1 MNIEQLKLG
10 ILAKFEK
17 CRLVFWQDE
26 DIEFQEQFPEISA
39 ELSSAGIQAIALDA
53 ESHFE
58 VKQRIEL
65 LEPEQKFLLYSNK
78 PVNEPTRDWLYDI
91 RLYAQQFYADSSSM
105 ILNELGMRMEFRQL
119 VSRYKKF
126 FANKQ
131 RYAKLR
137 KLLPNNADKNVLEL
151 AMVAALA
158 KVDTVSF
165 TAVLNELIRKY
176 SDSAEQA
183 DEVLEEIT
191 KYGLD
196 KSFWQQALV
205 EFGYLTADY
214 WRADKVAN
222 EVTGEVGEGST
233 TPSAKPSIKDLIT
246 KLLVTDCYHG
256 LQSSGANVVGST
268 FAQSLSSHLLPLS
281 LDKKT
286 NGTFIKNHLPKD
298 IQELVGNTAAKR
310 AGVINFV
317 KAWRENR
324 TLSGS
329 YNQISKD
336 VSFELEIKSK
346 LAEFKQPS
354 ELLYVETFVDAE
366 EALLK
371 LLAKNLPAYNSNDIA
386 DWVSIRLRSHWCYQ
400 DQKYAAIH
408 KALKSAKQF
417 YELKEKYIDGFEAL
431 GAKKFDTVSA
441 LYKAYEEDI
450 HQFDMSYRIF
460 SENSLKASQN
470 GSDILKLTG
479 LVDDIESLY
488 VDWYLHDFAI
498 AWGKL
503 VDKESLLENWKL
515 PFIHNQ
521 YEFYNREVQSVL
533 QQPSVKRVFV
543 IISDAFRYE
552 CAKELND
559 SINNRNRYKS
569 ELKSQLGV
577 VPSYTQAGMASL
589 LPYKKFTAHLNKNV
603 EYKLDGLSA
612 HGTDNRDKILQAH
625 GGIACTYDEV
635 MKWTNQQYR
644 DLAQD
649 SSAIYIYH
657 NKIDAIG
664 DDGGTENEA
673 FLAARD
679 AIEEMDKLII
689 RIFDKLKGGRVI
701 LTADHGFLFN
711 QSDVT
716 ESDRTELKTKPA
728 GTKLS
733 KKRYLVGENLPT
745 GDSYWVG
752 KMSNTSNVD
761 PDFDAE
767 FIVPRGSNRF
777 HFVGGAKFI
786 HGGIMP
792 QEICVPVMHLRA
804 IHSTVKQKQTKQK
817 VGVVPLNSP
826 VKIVSNI
833 DRIQFLQADPIG
845 DQYKSRE
852 LQIWIE
858 DPDGNKVSSSEKVLF
873 DSASGKMEERKRN
886 VQVKLEGSG
895 FDRTISYKLIMEDTE
910 SKTKTVHSVTID
922 LAFEDD
928 FF

>member
-1 MNIEQLKLG
+1 MNIEQLKQG

-26 DIEFQEQFPEISA
+26 DIEFQEQYPTISA
-39 ELSSAGIQAIALDA
+39 ELNSVGIQAIALDA

-65 LEPEQKFLLYSNK
+65 LEPEQQFLLYSNK
-78 PVNEPTRDWLYDI
+78 PVNEPSRDWLYDI
-91 RLYAQQFYADSSSM
+91 RLYAQEFYADSSSM

-126 FANKQ
+126 FGNKQ

-137 KLLPNNADKNVLEL
+137 KLLPNNADKSALEL
-151 AMVAALA
+151 AMIATLV
-158 KVDTVSF
+158 KVETMSF
-165 TAVLNELIRKY
+165 TAVLNELISKY

-183 DEVLEEIT
+183 DEIIEEIV
-191 KYGLD
+191 KHGLN
-196 KSFWQQALV
+196 KSFWQLALE
-205 EFGYLTADY
+205 EFGYLTADF
-214 WRADKVAN
+214 WLADKA
-222 EVTGEVGEGST
+222 TGE
-233 TPSAKPSIKDLIT
+233 AKPSIKDLIT

-256 LQSSGANVVGST
+256 LQSSGAKVSDSN

-281 LDKKT
+281 LDNDT
-286 NGTFIKNHLPKD
+286 NDKLPKD

-310 AGVINFV
+310 AAVINFV
-317 KAWRENR
+317 KAWRESR
-324 TLSGS
+324 TLFKS
-329 YNQISKD
+329 YNQIAKD

-346 LAEFKQPS
+346 LAEFKLPN

-366 EALLK
+366 EELLK
-371 LLAKNLPAYNSNDIA
+371 LLAKDLPAYNSNDIS

-417 YELKEKYIDGFEAL
+417 YELKEKYSDGFEAL
-431 GAKKFDTVSA
+431 GSKKFDTASA
-441 LYKAYEEDI
+441 LYKAYEEEI
-450 HQFDMSYRIF
+450 HEFDTSYRIF
-460 SENSLKASQN
+460 SENSLRASQN

-503 VDKESLLENWKL
+503 IDKESLLENWKL

-521 YEFYNREVQSVL
+521 YQFYNREVQSVL

-552 CAKELND
+552 CAKEIHD

-577 VPSYTQAGMASL
+577 VPSYTQAGMAAL
-589 LPYKKFTAHLNKNV
+589 LPHKKFTAHLNKNV
-603 EYKLDGLSA
+603 EYKLDGLSV
-612 HGTDNRDKILQAH
+612 HGTENRHKILQAH

-679 AIEEMDKLII
+679 AIEEIDKLII

-716 ESDRTELKTKPA
+716 ESNRTELKTKPA

-733 KKRYLVGENLPT
+733 KKRYLIGENLPK

-761 PDFDAE
+761 PESDAE

-786 HGGIMP
+786 HGGIML

-833 DRIQFLQADPIG
+833 DRIQFLQTDPIG
-845 DQYKSRE
+845 DKYKPRE

-858 DPDGNKVSSSEKVLF
+858 DPAENKISSSEKVLF
-873 DSASGKMEERKRN
+873 DSASEKMEERKRN

-910 SKTKTVHSVTID
+910 SKTKTTHSVTID

>member
-1 MNIEQLKLG
+1 MNLEQIKQG

-26 DIEFQEQFPEISA
+26 DIEFQEPFPEISA
-39 ELSSAGIQAIALDA
+39 ELGSVGITTISLDD

-58 VKQRIEL
+58 IKQRIEL
-65 LEPEQKFLLYSNK
+65 LEPEQQFLLYSNK
-78 PVNEPTRDWLYDI
+78 PVNEPTRDWLFDI

-126 FANKQ
+126 FGNKQ

-137 KLLPNNADKNVLEL
+137 KLLPNNADKDALEL
-151 AMVAALA
+151 AMVATLA
-158 KVDTVSF
+158 KVETMSF
-165 TAVLNELIRKY
+165 TAVLNELISKY
-176 SDSAEQA
+176 SNSAEQA
-183 DEVLEEIT
+183 DEILEEIA
-191 KYGLD
+191 KFGLD
-196 KSFWQQALV
+196 SSFWQQALE
-205 EFGYLTADY
+205 EFGYLAADY
-214 WRADKVAN
+214 WLTDKVTGDES
-222 EVTGEVGEGST
+222 EVNS
-233 TPSAKPSIKDLIT
+233 TPSTIPSGMPSVKGLIT

-256 LQSSGANVVGST
+256 LQSSGAKIGDSI
-268 FAQSLSSHLLPLS
+268 FAQSLSAHLLPLS
-281 LDKKT
+281 LDK
-286 NGTFIKNHLPKD
+286 GTSDKLPKD

-310 AGVINFV
+310 AAVINFV
-317 KAWRENR
+317 KAWRESR
-324 TLSGS
+324 TLCES
-329 YNQISKD
+329 YNQIAKD
-336 VSFELEIKSK
+336 VAFELEIKSK

-354 ELLYVETFVDAE
+354 DLLYVETFVDAE
-366 EALLK
+366 EELLK
-371 LLAKNLPAYNSNDIA
+371 LLAKDLPAYNSNDIA

-417 YELKEKYIDGFEAL
+417 YELKEKYVDGFEAL
-431 GAKKFDTVSA
+431 GTKKFDTASA
-441 LYKAYEEDI
+441 LYKAYEEEI
-450 HQFDMSYRIF
+450 HQFDTSYRIF

-488 VDWYLHDFAI
+488 VNWYLHDFAV

-521 YEFYNREVQSVL
+521 YDFYNREVQSVL

-552 CAKELND
+552 CAKEIHD

-589 LPYKKFTAHLNKNV
+589 LPHKKFTAHLNKNV
-603 EYKLDGLSA
+603 EYKLDGVSA
-612 HGTDNRDKILQAH
+612 HGTDNRHKILQAH

-679 AIEEMDKLII
+679 AIEEIDKLII

-752 KMSNTSNVD
+752 KMSNTSNVE
-761 PDFDAE
+761 PDSDAE

-845 DQYKSRE
+845 DKYKPRE

-858 DPDGNKVSSSEKVLF
+858 DPDGNRVSSSEKVLF
-873 DSASGKMEERKRN
+873 DSASDKMEERKRN

-910 SKTKTVHSVTID
+910 SKTKTTHSVTID

>member
-1 MNIEQLKLG
+1 MNVEQLTKG

-26 DIEFQEQFPEISA
+26 DIEFQEQYPTISA
-39 ELSSAGIQAIALDA
+39 ELNSAGIQAIALDS

-65 LEPEQKFLLYSNK
+65 LEPEQQFLLYSNK
-78 PVNEPTRDWLYDI
+78 PANEPSRDWLYDI
-91 RLYAQQFYADSSSM
+91 RLYAQEFYADSSSM

-126 FANKQ
+126 FGNKQ
-131 RYAKLR
+131 RYTKLR
-137 KLLPNNADKNVLEL
+137 KLLSNNADKRALEL
-151 AMVAALA
+151 AMVATLA
-158 KVDTVSF
+158 KVETVSF
-165 TAVLNELIRKY
+165 TAVLNELISKY
-176 SDSAEQA
+176 GDSAEQA
-183 DEVLEEIT
+183 DEIIEEIA

-196 KSFWQQALV
+196 KSFWQLALE
-205 EFGYLTADY
+205 EFGYLTADF
-214 WRADKVAN
+214 WLADKA
-222 EVTGEVGEGST
+222 TDEGS
-233 TPSAKPSIKDLIT
+233 PSTKPLIKDLIT

-256 LQSSGANVVGST
+256 LQSSGAKVSDSN

-281 LDKKT
+281 LDNET
-286 NGTFIKNHLPKD
+286 NDKLPKD

-310 AGVINFV
+310 AAVINFV
-317 KAWRENR
+317 KAWRESR
-324 TLSGS
+324 TLSKS
-329 YNQISKD
+329 YNQIAKD

-346 LAEFKQPS
+346 LAEFKQPN

-366 EALLK
+366 EELLK
-371 LLAKNLPAYNSNDIA
+371 LLAKDLPAYNSNDIS
-386 DWVSIRLRSHWCYQ
+386 DWVSKRLIGHWCSHHYTP
-400 DQKYAAIH
+400 DNQKYAAIH
-408 KALKSAKQF
+408 KALKAAKQF
-417 YELKEKYIDGFEAL
+417 YELKEKYADGFEAL
-431 GAKKFDTVSA
+431 GAKKLDTASA
-441 LYKAYEEDI
+441 LYKAYEEEI
-450 HQFDMSYRIF
+450 HQFDTTYRIF

-479 LVDDIESLY
+479 LVDDIEGLY

-521 YEFYNREVQSVL
+521 YQFYNREVQSVL

-552 CAKELND
+552 CAKEIHD

-589 LPYKKFTAHLNKNV
+589 LPHQKFTAHLNKNV
-603 EYKLDGLSA
+603 EYKLDGISA
-612 HGTDNRDKILQAH
+612 HGTENRHKILQAH
-625 GGIACTYDEV
+625 GGIACTYDDV

-679 AIEEMDKLII
+679 AIEEIDKLII

-733 KKRYLVGENLPT
+733 KKRYLVGENLPK

-761 PDFDAE
+761 PDSDAE

-845 DQYKSRE
+845 DNYKPRE

-858 DPDGNKVSSSEKVLF
+858 DPAGNKISSSEKVLF
-873 DSASGKMEERKRN
+873 DSESDKMEERKRN

-910 SKTKTVHSVTID
+910 SKTKTTHSVTID

>member
-1 MNIEQLKLG
+1 MNLEQLKQG

-26 DIEFQEQFPEISA
+26 DVEFQEQLPELTTELNAAGMEVIS
-39 ELSSAGIQAIALDA
+39 LDG

-58 VKQRIEL
+58 IKQRIEL
-65 LEPEQKFLLYSNK
+65 LQPKQQFLLYSNK
-78 PVNEPTRDWLYDI
+78 PANEPARDWLFDI
-91 RLYAQQFYADSSSM
+91 RLYAQHFYADSSSM
-105 ILNELGMRMEFRQL
+105 LLNELGMRMEFRQL
-119 VSRYKKF
+119 INSYKKF
-126 FANKQ
+126 FGNKQ
-131 RYAKLR
+131 RYAKLK
-137 KLLPNNADKNVLEL
+137 KLIPHNADQSALEL
-151 AMVAALA
+151 AMIATLA
-158 KVDTVSF
+158 KVETVSF
-165 TAVLNELIRKY
+165 TAVLNELINKY
-176 SDSAEQA
+176 SESEEQVNETLA
-183 DEVLEEIT
+183 DIE

-196 KSFWQQALV
+196 KSFWQLALE
-205 EFGYLTADY
+205 EFGYLTVDFWVADS
-214 WRADKVAN
+214 ATDIA
-222 EVTGEVGEGST
+222 EEGLEN
-233 TPSAKPSIKDLIT
+233 PSLKDLIT

-256 LQSSGANVVGST
+256 LQSSGAKVSDSS
-268 FAQSLSSHLLPLS
+268 FAQSLSSHLLPITV
-281 LDKKT
+281 DKDT
-286 NGTFIKNHLPKD
+286 NDLLPNN

-310 AGVINFV
+310 ASVINFV
-317 KAWRENR
+317 KAWRESR
-324 TLSGS
+324 TLSAS

-346 LAEFKQPS
+346 LAEFKQPR

-366 EALLK
+366 EELLK
-371 LLAKNLPAYNSNDIA
+371 LLAKDLPAYHSNEIA
-386 DWVSIRLRSHWCYQ
+386 DWVSNRLIGHWCSHLYAP
-400 DQKYAAIH
+400 DNQKYAAIH

-417 YELKEKYIDGFEAL
+417 YDLKEKYVDGFEAL
-431 GAKKFDTVSA
+431 GSKKFDTASS
-441 LYKAYEEDI
+441 LYKAYEEEI
-450 HQFDMSYRIF
+450 HQFDTSYRIF

-515 PFIHNQ
+515 PFVHNQ
-521 YEFYNREVQSVL
+521 YEFYNREVQAVL
-533 QQPSVKRVFV
+533 RQPSVKRVFV

-552 CAKELND
+552 CAKEIHD

-589 LPYKKFTAHLNKNV
+589 LPHKQFTAHLNKSV
-603 EYKLDGLSA
+603 EYKLDGIAA
-612 HGTDNRDKILQAH
+612 HKTSDRHKILQAH

-679 AIEEMDKLII
+679 AIEEIDKLIT

-716 ESDRTELKTKPA
+716 ESDRSELKAKPA

-733 KKRYLVGENLPT
+733 KKRYLIGENLPT
-745 GDSYWVG
+745 GDSHWVG
-752 KMSNTSNVD
+752 KMSNTSNVE
-761 PDFDAE
+761 PDSDAE
-767 FIVPRGSNRF
+767 FIIPRGSNRF
-777 HFVGGAKFI
+777 HFIGGAKFI

-804 IHSTVKQKQTKQK
+804 IHSTVKQKQTKKK

-845 DQYKSRE
+845 DKYKSRE
-852 LQIWIE
+852 LKIWIE
-858 DPDGNKVSSSEKVLF
+858 DPEGNRVSSSEKVLF
-873 DSASGKMEERKRN
+873 DSASDKMEERKRN

-895 FDRTISYKLIMEDTE
+895 FDRTVSYKLVMEDTE
-910 SKTKTVHSVTID
+910 SKTNTTHSVTID

>member
-1 MNIEQLKLG
+1 MNLEQIKQG

-17 CRLVFWQDE
+17 CRLVFWQD
-26 DIEFQEQFPEISA
+26 DDNEFQEQFPELSA
-39 ELSSAGIQAIALDA
+39 ELQSLGINAIALDS
-53 ESHFE
+53 ESHLE

-65 LEPEQKFLLYSNK
+65 LEPEQNFLLYSNEK
-78 PVNEPTRDWLYDI
+78 VNEPTRDWLFDI

-126 FANKQ
+126 FGSKQ
-131 RYAKLR
+131 RYSKLR
-137 KLLPNNADKNVLEL
+137 NLLPDNADKKALEL
-151 AMVAALA
+151 AMIATLA
-158 KVDTVSF
+158 KVESVSF
-165 TAVLNELIRKY
+165 TAVLNELISKY
-176 SDSAEQA
+176 SKAPELA
-183 DEVLEEIT
+183 DEILEEIE
-191 KYGLD
+191 KYGLE
-196 KSFWQQALV
+196 KSFWTLAIE
-205 EFGYLTADY
+205 EFGYLNVDY
-214 WRADKVAN
+214 WLSSS
-222 EVTGEVGEGST
+222 EE
-233 TPSAKPSIKDLIT
+233 SAKSTYSVKDLIT

-256 LQSSGANVVGST
+256 LQSSGASVVDSA
-268 FAQSLSSHLLPLS
+268 FAQSLSSHLLPITFDKS
-281 LDKKT
+281 LNEK
-286 NGTFIKNHLPKD
+286 LPKD
-298 IQELVGNTAAKR
+298 IKDLAGSTSAKK
-310 AGVINFV
+310 ASVINFV
-317 KAWRENR
+317 KAWRESR
-324 TLSGS
+324 TLSKS
-329 YNQISKD
+329 YNLIAKD
-336 VSFELEIKSK
+336 VSFELEIKNK

-354 ELLYVETFVDAE
+354 DLLFVETFVDAE
-366 EALLK
+366 EELLK
-371 LLAKNLPAYNSNDIA
+371 MLAKDLPAYNSNDIA

-400 DQKYAAIH
+400 DEKYAAIH
-408 KALKSAKQF
+408 RALKSAKKF
-417 YELKEKYIDGFEAL
+417 YELKEKYVDGFDFM
-431 GAKKFDTVSA
+431 GTKKLDTASA
-441 LYKAYEEDI
+441 LYKAYEVEI
-450 HQFDMSYRIF
+450 HQFDTTYRIF
-460 SENSLKASQN
+460 SENSLRASQN

-488 VDWYLHDFAI
+488 VDWFLHDFAI

-515 PFIHNQ
+515 PIINNQ
-521 YEFYNREVQSVL
+521 YEFYNREVQKVL
-533 QQPSVKRVFV
+533 LQPSVKRVFV

-552 CAKELND
+552 CAKEIHD
-559 SINNRNRYKS
+559 SINNRKRYKS
-569 ELKSQLGV
+569 ELTSQLGV

-589 LPYKKFTAHLNKNV
+589 LPYRKFTAHLNKSV
-603 EYKLDGLSA
+603 EYKLDGISA
-612 HGTDNRDKILQAH
+612 HGTENRHKILQAH
-625 GGIACTYDEV
+625 GGIACTYDDV

-679 AIEEMDKLII
+679 AIDEIDKLII

-716 ESDRTELKTKPA
+716 ESDRTALQSKPP
-728 GTKLS
+728 GTKIS
-733 KKRYLVGENLPT
+733 KKRYLVGENLPKA
-745 GDSYWVG
+745 DSYWVG
-752 KMSNTSNVD
+752 KMSNTANVL
-761 PDFDAE
+761 PDSDAE

-804 IHSTVKQKQTKQK
+804 IHSTVKEKQIKKK

-826 VKIVSNI
+826 IKIVSNI
-833 DRIQFLQADPIG
+833 DSIQFLQADPIG
-845 DQYKSRE
+845 DSYVYRDLK
-852 LQIWIE
+852 IWLE
-858 DPDGNKVSSSEKVLF
+858 DPEGNHVSSPENIRF
-873 DSASGKMEERKRN
+873 DSVSEKMEERKRS

-895 FDRTISYKLIMEDTE
+895 FDRTISYKLVMEDTE
-910 SKTKTVHSVTID
+910 SKTKTTYSVTID

>member
-1 MNIEQLKLG
+1 MNLEQIKQG

-39 ELSSAGIQAIALDA
+39 ELNSVGIQVIALDE

-65 LEPEQKFLLYSNK
+65 LEPEKQFLLYSNK
-78 PVNEPTRDWLYDI
+78 PANEPSRDWLYDI
-91 RLYAQQFYADSSSM
+91 RLYAQEFYADSSSM

-137 KLLPNNADKNVLEL
+137 NLLPKNADKNALEL
-151 AMVAALA
+151 AMVATLA
-158 KVDTVSF
+158 KVETMSF
-165 TAVLNELIRKY
+165 TAVLNELISKY
-176 SDSAEQA
+176 SNSAEQA

-205 EFGYLTADY
+205 EFGYLTADF
-214 WRADKVAN
+214 WLADN
-222 EVTGEVGEGST
+222 VTGEVAEGNT
-233 TPSAKPSIKDLIT
+233 YPSVKDLIT

-256 LQSSGANVVGST
+256 LQSSGAKVGNSI
-268 FAQSLSSHLLPLS
+268 FAQSLSSHLLPIS
-281 LDKKT
+281 LDKNT
-286 NGTFIKNHLPKD
+286 NDKLPKD

-310 AGVINFV
+310 AAVINFV
-317 KAWRENR
+317 KAWRESR
-324 TLSGS
+324 TLSKS
-329 YNQISKD
+329 YNQIAKN

-371 LLAKNLPAYNSNDIA
+371 LLAKDLPAYHSNDIA

-408 KALKSAKQF
+408 RALKSAKQF
-417 YELKEKYIDGFEAL
+417 YELKEKYVDGFEAL
-431 GAKKFDTVSA
+431 GAKKFDTASA
-441 LYKAYEEDI
+441 LYKAYEEEI
-450 HQFDMSYRIF
+450 HQFDTSYRVF
-460 SENSLKASQN
+460 SENSLRASQN

-521 YEFYNREVQSVL
+521 YEFYNREVQAVL

-552 CAKELND
+552 CAKEIHD

-589 LPYKKFTAHLNKNV
+589 LPHKKFTAHLNKNV
-603 EYKLDGLSA
+603 EYKLDGISA
-612 HGTDNRDKILQAH
+612 QGTDNRHKILQAH

-679 AIEEMDKLII
+679 AIEEVDKLII

-845 DQYKSRE
+845 DKYKSRE

-858 DPDGNKVSSSEKVLF
+858 NPDGNKVSSSEKVLF
-873 DSASGKMEERKRN
+873 DSASDKMEERKRN

-910 SKTKTVHSVTID
+910 SKTKTTHSVTID

>member
-1 MNIEQLKLG
+1 MNLEQIKQG

-39 ELSSAGIQAIALDA
+39 ELNSEGIQVIALDS

-65 LEPEQKFLLYSNK
+65 LEPDQPFLLYSNK
-78 PVNEPTRDWLYDI
+78 PIIEPTRDWLYDI
-91 RLYAQQFYADSSSM
+91 RLYAQPFYADSSSM

-137 KLLPNNADKNVLEL
+137 KLLPNNAEKSVLEL
-151 AMVAALA
+151 AMIATLA
-158 KVDTVSF
+158 KVETVSF
-165 TAVLNELIRKY
+165 TAVLNELISKY
-176 SDSAEQA
+176 SQSSAQA
-183 DEVLEEIT
+183 DEVLAEIV

-196 KSFWQQALV
+196 KSFWQLAIV
-205 EFGYLTADY
+205 EFGYITPDFWLT
-214 WRADKVAN
+214 DKKSAEAAEKN
-222 EVTGEVGEGST
+222 DN
-233 TPSAKPSIKDLIT
+233 PSVKDLMT

-256 LQSSGANVVGST
+256 LQSSGAKVGHSK
-268 FAQSLSSHLLPLS
+268 FAQSLSSHLLPIS
-281 LDKKT
+281 LDNKT
-286 NGTFIKNHLPKD
+286 NDKLSKD

-310 AGVINFV
+310 AAVINFV
-317 KAWRENR
+317 KAWRESR
-324 TLSGS
+324 TLCES
-329 YNQISKD
+329 YNQIAED
-336 VSFELEIKSK
+336 VAFELEIKNK
-346 LAEFKQPS
+346 LTEFKKPS
-354 ELLYVETFVDAE
+354 ELLFVETFVDAE
-366 EALLK
+366 EELLK
-371 LLAKNLPAYNSNDIA
+371 LLAKDLPAYNSNDIA

-400 DQKYAAIH
+400 EQKYAAIH

-417 YELKEKYIDGFEAL
+417 YELKEKYVDGFEIL
-431 GAKKFDTVSA
+431 GTKSLDTASA
-441 LYKAYEEDI
+441 LYKAYEDEI
-450 HQFDMSYRIF
+450 HQFDTSYRIF

-498 AWGKL
+498 VWGKL
-503 VDKESLLENWKL
+503 VDQELLLENWKL

-552 CAKELND
+552 CAKELHD

-569 ELKSQLGV
+569 KLKSQLGV
-577 VPSYTQAGMASL
+577 VPSYTQAGMAAL
-589 LPYKKFTAHLNKNV
+589 LPHKRFTAHLNKNV
-603 EYKLDGLSA
+603 EYKLDGISS
-612 HGTDNRDKILQAH
+612 HGTDNRHKILQAH

-635 MKWTNQQYR
+635 MKWTTQQYR
-644 DLAQD
+644 DLAQG
-649 SSAIYIYH
+649 SSVIYIYH

-689 RIFDKLKGGRVI
+689 RIFDKFKGGRVI

-716 ESDRTELKTKPA
+716 ESDRTELKAKPA

-761 PDFDAE
+761 PDYDAE

-777 HFVGGAKFI
+777 HFVGGAKFV

-804 IHSTVKQKQTKQK
+804 IHSTVKEKQTKQK
-817 VGVVPLNSP
+817 VSAVPLNSP
-826 VKIVSNI
+826 VRIVSNI

-845 DQYKSRE
+845 DKYKSRE

-858 DPDGNKVSSSEKVLF
+858 DPNGNKVSSSEKVLF
-873 DSASGKMEERKRN
+873 NSQSDKMEERKRN
-886 VQVKLEGSG
+886 VQVKLEGSN

-910 SKTKTVHSVTID
+910 SKTKTTHSVIVD

>member
-1 MNIEQLKLG
+1 MNIEQLKQG
-10 ILAKFEK
+10 ILAKFDK
-17 CRLVFWQDE
+17 CRLVLWQDE

-39 ELSSAGIQAIALDA
+39 QLRLASIQAISVDD
-53 ESHFE
+53 ESHLE

-78 PVNEPTRDWLYDI
+78 LVNEPTRDWLYDI

-126 FANKQ
+126 FGNKQ
-131 RYAKLR
+131 RYAKLI
-137 KLLPNNADKNVLEL
+137 KLLPNNADKNSLEL
-151 AMVAALA
+151 AMIVTLV
-158 KVDTVSF
+158 KVETMSF
-165 TAVLNELIRKY
+165 TAVLNELISKY

-183 DEVLEEIT
+183 DEILAEIV

-196 KSFWQQALV
+196 KTFWQLALE
-205 EFGYLTADY
+205 EFGYLTANY
-214 WRADKVAN
+214 WVSDN
-222 EVTGEVGEGST
+222 VTGEVVGGST
-233 TPSAKPSIKDLIT
+233 NSSAKPSIKDLIT

-256 LQSSGANVVGST
+256 LQSSGAKVVGST
-268 FAQSLSSHLLPLS
+268 FAQSLSSHLLPIS
-281 LDKKT
+281 LDNDT
-286 NGTFIKNHLPKD
+286 NDKLPKN
-298 IQELVGNTAAKR
+298 IQELVGNTAAKK
-310 AGVINFV
+310 AAVINFV
-317 KAWRENR
+317 KAWRESR
-324 TLSGS
+324 TLCES
-329 YNQISKD
+329 YNQIAKN
-336 VSFELEIKSK
+336 VSFELEMKSK
-346 LAEFKQPS
+346 LAEFKLPN

-371 LLAKNLPAYNSNDIA
+371 LLAKDLPAYNSNDIA

-408 KALKSAKQF
+408 RALKSAKQF
-417 YELKEKYIDGFEAL
+417 YELKDKYADGFEAL
-431 GAKKFDTVSA
+431 GAKKFDTASA
-441 LYKAYEEDI
+441 LYKAYEEEI
-450 HQFDMSYRIF
+450 HQFDTSYRIF
-460 SENSLKASQN
+460 SENSLRASQN
-470 GSDILKLTG
+470 GSDILKFTG

-503 VDKESLLENWKL
+503 VDKESLLENWRL

-521 YEFYNREVQSVL
+521 YEFYNREVQAVL

-552 CAKELND
+552 CAKEIHD

-589 LPYKKFTAHLNKNV
+589 LPYKKFTAHLNKNI

-612 HGTDNRDKILQAH
+612 HGTDNRHKILQAH

-649 SSAIYIYH
+649 SSVIYIYH

-711 QSDVT
+711 QRDVT
-716 ESDRTELKTKPA
+716 ESDRSELKSKPA

-733 KKRYLVGENLPT
+733 KKRYLIGENLPT

-761 PDFDAE
+761 PDSDAD

-817 VGVVPLNSP
+817 VAVVPLNSP

-845 DQYKSRE
+845 EKYKPRE
-852 LQIWIE
+852 LQIWVE
-858 DPDGNKVSSSEKVLF
+858 DPDGKKVSSSEKVLF
-873 DSASGKMEERKRN
+873 DSVSDKMEERKRN

-895 FDRTISYKLIMEDTE
+895 FERTISYKLIMEDTE
-910 SKTKTVHSVTID
+910 SKTKTTHSVTID

>member
-1 MNIEQLKLG
+1 MNLEQLKQG
-10 ILAKFEK
+10 ILAKFDK

-26 DIEFQEQFPEISA
+26 DIEFPEQFPEISA
-39 ELSSAGIQAIALDA
+39 ELSLAGIQAISVDD

-65 LEPEQKFLLYSNK
+65 LEPEQQFLLYSNK
-78 PVNEPTRDWLYDI
+78 LVNEPTRDWLYDI

-131 RYAKLR
+131 RYAKLK
-137 KLLPNNADKNVLEL
+137 KLLPNNADKNTLEL
-151 AMVAALA
+151 AMVATLV
-158 KVDTVSF
+158 KVETMSF
-165 TAVLNELIRKY
+165 TAVLNELIIKY

-183 DEVLEEIT
+183 DEVLEEIV
-191 KYGLD
+191 KYGLE
-196 KSFWQQALV
+196 KIFWQLALQ
-205 EFGYLTADY
+205 EFGYLTADF
-214 WRADKVAN
+214 WLADK
-222 EVTGEVGEGST
+222 VTGEVVGGST
-233 TPSAKPSIKDLIT
+233 NPSAKPSIKDLIT

-256 LQSSGANVVGST
+256 LQSSGAKVGGSI
-268 FAQSLSSHLLPLS
+268 FAQSISSHLLPIS
-281 LDKKT
+281 LDNDT
-286 NGTFIKNHLPKD
+286 NEKLPKD
-298 IQELVGNTAAKR
+298 IQELVGNTAAKK
-310 AGVINFV
+310 ATVINFV
-317 KAWRENR
+317 KAWRESR
-324 TLSGS
+324 TLCES
-329 YNQISKD
+329 YNQIAKN
-336 VSFELEIKSK
+336 VSFELEMKNK
-346 LAEFKQPS
+346 LAEFKLPS
-354 ELLYVETFVDAE
+354 ELLHVETFVDAE

-371 LLAKNLPAYNSNDIA
+371 LLAKDLPAYNSNDIA

-417 YELKEKYIDGFEAL
+417 YELKDKYADGFEAL
-431 GAKKFDTVSA
+431 GAKKFDTASA
-441 LYKAYEEDI
+441 LYKAYEKEI
-450 HQFDMSYRIF
+450 HQFDTSYRIF
-460 SENSLKASQN
+460 SENSLRASQN

-488 VDWYLHDFAI
+488 VNWYLHDFAI

-521 YEFYNREVQSVL
+521 YEFYNREVQAVL

-552 CAKELND
+552 CAKEIHD

-589 LPYKKFTAHLNKNV
+589 LPHKKFTAHLNKNV

-612 HGTDNRDKILQAH
+612 HGTDNRHKILQTH

-649 SSAIYIYH
+649 SSVIYIYH

-679 AIEEMDKLII
+679 AIEEIDNLII

-716 ESDRTELKTKPA
+716 ESDRTELKTKPV

-761 PDFDAE
+761 PDSDAE

-804 IHSTVKQKQTKQK
+804 IHSTVKQKQIKQK
-817 VGVVPLNSP
+817 VAVVPLNSP

-845 DQYKSRE
+845 DKYKPRE
-852 LQIWIE
+852 LQIWVE
-858 DPDGNKVSSSEKVLF
+858 DPDGKKVSSSEKVLF
-873 DSASGKMEERKRN
+873 DSASDKIEERKRN

-910 SKTKTVHSVTID
+910 SKTKTTHSVTID